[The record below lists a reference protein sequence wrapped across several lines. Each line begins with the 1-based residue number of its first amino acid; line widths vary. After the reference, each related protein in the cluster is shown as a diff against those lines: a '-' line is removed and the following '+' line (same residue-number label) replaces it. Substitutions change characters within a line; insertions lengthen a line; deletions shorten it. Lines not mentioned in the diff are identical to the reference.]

1 MRKDR
6 RTGGGSSLYLLLR
19 KERRRKT
26 HIHLKQG
33 KVGNFQRINYN
44 RTKEL
49 ELLSLKLPLGKRP

>member
-19 KERRRKT
+19 IERRRKT

-49 ELLSLKLPLGKRP
+49 ELLSLKLPLEKRS